1 MAARYSAGQY
11 GYCYWSLTDQVSLC
25 AGSISIYS
33 LYGHLFLTRLHYT
46 QYQVNTISIASEL
59 ALYLPVP
66 LFGYLTDRYSPRPL
80 SLFAAISFCFGYV
93 LAGFVYQSG
102 PPSEGGLSIIVMIIA
117 FVAIGMATCC
127 MYLSAVTAC
136 VKNFGRGKRRGL
148 ALSLPIAAFSLS
160 GMWESQV
167 GNLIFY
173 EKLEDGSKGD
183 VDVFH
188 FFLFLG
194 FVLLAVGLI
203 GAVFQVVVDEEELIE
218 ETVEE
223 LERSGLLTESAFY
236 RRPAQESDEGYGT
249 MSQGS
254 LNESMRA
261 SWIGE
266 EDKKKTW
273 LLNGETS
280 LFLSDHNMWLLAIG
294 FFLIAGPLETYV
306 NNFGTILE
314 TLYPP
319 PASIPA
325 SISTANQITL
335 LAAAST
341 AARFLAGFLSDLL
354 APVPLSTSQYLP
366 VTPSSLIPNPFDSI
380 PRRRFEVSRLTL
392 LLTTPIMLI
401 IAFVILLAAVPQIPS
416 LFPVVTLLIGIVNGA
431 SFSLVPILISTVWG
445 VANFGTNWGIVAM
458 MPALG
463 ATMWSLI
470 YSSAYQAHA
479 GDDGLCYGSQCWSAA
494 VSGMLGAAILTV
506 VVWAWVGWGKGG
518 WFRRGVVV

>member
-1 MAARYSAGQY
+1 M
-11 GYCYWSLTDQVSLC
+11 T
-25 AGSISIYS
+25 
-33 LYGHLFLTRLHYT
+33 
-46 QYQVNTISIASEL
+46 
-59 ALYLPVP
+59 
-66 LFGYLTDRYSPRPL
+66 
-80 SLFAAISFCFGYV
+80 
-93 LAGFVYQSG
+93 
-102 PPSEGGLSIIVMIIA
+102 IA
-117 FVAIGMATCC
+117 FIAIGIATCS

-167 GNLIFY
+167 GSLLFY
-173 EKLEDGSKGD
+173 ERLEDGSKGD
-183 VDVFH
+183 VDVFR

-194 FVLLAVGLI
+194 FILLAVGLI

-236 RRPAQESDEGYGT
+236 RRLAQDNDEGYGT

-254 LNESMRA
+254 VNEPMRA

-266 EDKKKTW
+266 ENKKKTW
-273 LLNGETS
+273 LLNGETT
-280 LFLSDHNMWLLAIG
+280 LFLFDHNMWLLAIG
-294 FFLIAGPLETYV
+294 FFLLTGPIETYI
-306 NNFGTILE
+306 NNFGTIIE

-335 LAAAST
+335 LAAVST
-341 AARFLAGFLSDLL
+341 TARFLAGFLSDLL
-354 APVPLSTSQYLP
+354 APVPLTSSQYFP
-366 VTPSSLIPNPFDSI
+366 ATPSSPTANPFDSI
-380 PRRRFEVSRLTL
+380 RRKPFEVSRLTL
-392 LLTTPIMLI
+392 LLSTPVILI
-401 IAFVILLAAVPQIPS
+401 IACIILLAAIPHTPS
-416 LFPVVTLLIGIVNGA
+416 LFPVVTLLIGIVNGV
-431 SFSLVPILISTVWG
+431 SFSLTPILISTVWG

-463 ATMWSLI
+463 ATVWSLI
-470 YSSAYQAHA
+470 YSSAYQSHA
-479 GDDGLCYGSQCWSAA
+479 GEDGLCFGTQCWSA
-494 VSGMLGAAILTV
+494 VVEGMLGAAILTFG
-506 VVWAWVGWGKGG
+506 VWVWVGWGRGG